1 MNVEEVGLECF
12 LKGVALFEEM
22 CGFPNEG
29 VSNVCCQW
37 SDLCDTKGAVG
48 LRREAVMVEINAI

>member
-1 MNVEEVGLECF
+1 MLLEC
-12 LKGVALFEEM
+12 VALFEEM

-48 LRREAVMVEINAI
+48 LRREAVMVEIYNAI